1 MRIRLSIL
9 QTCQH
14 FSIFIWNWD
23 DSWSPK
29 CLFLLQKEENGT
41 KISNDMLKCFTMEF
55 PIERAFW
62 HPTCITLWNIL
73 FLVSLTGKLN
83 FSFVL
88 CALLGLQFVFITFC
102 QTLSCA
108 NQQISWCPHQCWPG
122 LLQQGEYPH
131 YTVGMCSGLEPWRR
145 SGKGVLHSSFSQAG
159 HCSGK
164 MQQNVQIEGF

>member
-29 CLFLLQKEENGT
+29 CLFLLQNKENRT
-41 KISNDMLKCFTMEF
+41 KISNGMLKCFTMEF

-62 HPTCITLWNIL
+62 HPTCITLSNIL
-73 FLVSLTGKLN
+73 FLVSLIGKLN

-88 CALLGLQFVFITFC
+88 RASLRLQLIFIPSC
-102 QTLSCA
+102 QTFSCTK
-108 NQQISWCPHQCWPG
+108 QQNSGCPHGDQCWAG
-122 LLQQGEYPH
+122 LLQQGNIH
-131 YTVGMCSGLEPWRR
+131 TTLWGCSLALYHGGEVDMESCTGLFIVRPLQW
-145 SGKGVLHSSFSQAG
+145 LDTA
-159 HCSGK
+159 
-164 MQQNVQIEGF
+164 